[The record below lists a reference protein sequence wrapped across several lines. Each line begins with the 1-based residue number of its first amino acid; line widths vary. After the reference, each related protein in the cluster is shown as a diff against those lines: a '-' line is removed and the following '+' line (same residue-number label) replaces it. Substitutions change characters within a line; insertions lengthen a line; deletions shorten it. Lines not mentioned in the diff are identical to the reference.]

1 MATKKFKR
9 LPSGRIQYHGET
21 FAGFNKPKR
30 APKGIKLKKF
40 PTDIV
45 ITLISENTKTQNVG
59 LTSERG
65 MIVALQKIKHQQD
78 TGRVNIFGNEE
89 KTAASVFKRQTR

>member
-1 MATKKFKR
+1 MLF
-9 LPSGRIQYHGET
+9 LE
-21 FAGFNKPKR
+21 N
-30 APKGIKLKKF
+30 KGIKLKKF

-65 MIVALQKIKHQQD
+65 IIVPLQKIKHQQD

-89 KTAASVFKRQTR
+89 KTAASVFKRQMR